1 MKRNKVISSA
11 RVLSKIV
18 RWLCYLFFGLFTIIV
33 IHWHIAP
40 DNYNQLE
47 VTDGFKAGYGVN
59 AFQWKP
65 STVMTENLALRMSE
79 LPAVMVYWLYLRA
92 VIFFTITLFII
103 READYILKSVAS
115 LKTFYDQNE
124 EHFRKIAR
132 WAFIGFILSCFNFSY
147 LNQGFQLDF
156 RLVFAPLLLS
166 IGSLVLAEIFSEGKE
181 LSEDQRMIV

>member
-1 MKRNKVISSA
+1 MKRNKIISSA
-11 RVLSKIV
+11 KVLSRIV
-18 RWLCYLFFGLFTIIV
+18 KWLCYLFFGLFTVVV

-40 DNYNQLE
+40 DTYYQLE

-59 AFQWKP
+59 AFQWHPSSTITGKP
-65 STVMTENLALRMSE
+65 SLQLSE
-79 LPAVMVYWLYLRA
+79 LPTAMIYWLYLRA
-92 VIFFTITLFII
+92 VIFFAITLLII
-103 READYILKSVAS
+103 REIDYILKSVAS

-132 WAFIGFILSCFNFSY
+132 WALIGFILSCFNFSY
-147 LNQGFQLDF
+147 LDTGFQLDF
-156 RLVFAPLLLS
+156 KLVFPPLLLS